1 MIRGVDL
8 QLASCHSCDLVV
20 RMRGVDRDAIAA
32 CPRCDAPVRFRK
44 RNARSHVLALGVAAV
59 ALYFPANALTIMY
72 TEQFPERRADTI
84 LSGVKYL
91 WDRGSLAL
99 AAIVFTASIL
109 VPVLKLGALGFLVIS
124 TTRHSAWRPRA
135 RTRLYRVLEV
145 VGHWSMLDV
154 FVVALLAAVVQ
165 LGQFARVSPGPA
177 VLPFAGVVILT
188 MLASASFDA
197 RAIWDLGRD
206 RGAERGS
213 GRGAYE

>member
-8 QLASCHSCDLVV
+8 QLASCHSCDLVI
-20 RMRGVDRDAIAA
+20 RMRGVERDASAA
-32 CPRCDAPVRFRK
+32 CPRCGATVQFRK
-44 RNARSHVLALGVAAV
+44 RSARSHVLALVVAAA
-59 ALYFPANALTIMY
+59 ALYYPANALTIMY

-84 LSGVKYL
+84 LSGVKFL

-109 VPVLKLGALGFLVIS
+109 LPVVKLGALGFLVLS
-124 TTRHSAWRPRA
+124 TTWHSTWRPHA
-135 RTRLYRVLEV
+135 RTRLYRALETI
-145 VGHWSMLDV
+145 GHWSMLDV
-154 FVVALLAAVVQ
+154 FVVALLTAVVQ

-197 RAIWDLGRD
+197 RAIWDREPHPEPD
-206 RGAERGS
+206 RS
-213 GRGAYE
+213 GRGVHE